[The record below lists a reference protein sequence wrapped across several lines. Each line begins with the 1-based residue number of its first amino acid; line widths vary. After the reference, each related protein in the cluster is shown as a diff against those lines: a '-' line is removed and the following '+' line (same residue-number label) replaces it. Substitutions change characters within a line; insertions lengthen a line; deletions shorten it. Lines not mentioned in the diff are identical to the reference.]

1 MAKEREVVRLSLEL
15 SPQANEKLEE
25 LAEKIHG
32 SKSDVL
38 RRAIALMEVAVK
50 AREEGNKFGVAAKGQ
65 QLATEIVG
73 I

>member
-25 LAEKIHG
+25 LSQKIH
-32 SKSDVL
+32 SNKSDVL
-38 RRAIALMEVAVK
+38 RRAITLMEIAVK
-50 AREEGNKFGVAAKGQ
+50 AREEGKKFGIAAPNQ
-65 QLATEIVG
+65 ELATEIIG